1 MDGEKMMRVAVL
13 ILIYASAVWAQ
24 VVNQPS
30 PNPAQQQ
37 RIHRLEESLMA
48 PCCWAE
54 PVSVHRSEIA
64 MQMRMEI
71 EKSVVQ
77 GETDREILDR
87 YKGIYGA
94 RILTEPEGAAH
105 WWVYFIPTVAAIA
118 GLALV
123 VFVIRRQ
130 LARQA
135 MGEPV

>member
-1 MDGEKMMRVAVL
+1 MTRVAVL
-13 ILIYASAVWAQ
+13 MLMCAFAGWTQ
-24 VVNQPS
+24 VAKQTLPD
-30 PNPAQQQ
+30 PAQRE
-37 RIHRLEESLMA
+37 RIHRLQESLMA

-71 EKSVVQ
+71 EQAVVQ
-77 GETDREILDR
+77 GQTDRQILDH

-118 GLALV
+118 GLVLV
-123 VFVIRRQ
+123 VFIIRRL
-130 LARQA
+130 LAHQA
-135 MGEPV
+135 EGHPA

>member
-1 MDGEKMMRVAVL
+1 MRTLLLLTLWTA
-13 ILIYASAVWAQ
+13 AGWAQ
-24 VVNQPS
+24 ATATTLTQT
-30 PNPAQQQ
+30 QQT
-37 RIHRLEESLMA
+37 RIHTLEESLMA

-71 EKSVVQ
+71 EQFVVQ
-77 GETDREILDR
+77 GQADRQILDH

-105 WWVYFIPTVAAIA
+105 WWVYFIPAVAAA
-118 GLALV
+118 TGLALV
-123 VFVIRRQ
+123 VLVIRRL

-135 MGEPV
+135 IGESA

>member
-1 MDGEKMMRVAVL
+1 MIRVVALAL
-13 ILIYASAVWAQ
+13 ICMSAAWTQ
-24 VVNQPS
+24 VANRS
-30 PNPAQQQ
+30 PLDSAQQQ

-71 EKSVVQ
+71 EQAVVQ
-77 GETDREILDR
+77 GMTDREILDR

-105 WWVYFIPTVAAIA
+105 VWVYFIPALAAAA

-123 VFVIRRQ
+123 VFFIRRL

-135 MGEPV
+135 LGEPV